1 MCLLVSSQLAQ
12 QKLLCRQWGERK
24 QQRFSFPRFILWTAG
39 LLFLVPLNRKMSC
52 PWSFWFPFG
61 QSSHGT
67 SWFILWAGPR
77 RKIREQ
83 NRVGICPTLF
93 VLNIYFPPLHTLV
106 KKKMEKDCQPL
117 IFHFHSS
124 PVPPWGYPW
133 VKCGGE
139 GEWGTHPL
147 TSILHD
153 LMLFMVSLPWF
164 RSRVLRQCC
173 VCRFSH
179 CAIWER
185 TAVAA
190 FLQAGQHRRP
200 PYNIFFFIAM
210 PLADIFLFLSPF
222 SQRYNKNK
230 LIDTIHNQML
240 ACKIFPFLK

>member
-1 MCLLVSSQLAQ
+1 MAHSGLVVERFRKWSVSSCVWHSWKHATWNWFSNFLASYTSSPEPLARMLFTPGRALCLLVSSQLAQ
-12 QKLLCRQWGERK
+12 QKLLCRQRGKRK

-106 KKKMEKDCQPL
+106 KKKKMEKDCQPL

-164 RSRVLRQCC
+164 RSGVLR
-173 VCRFSH
+173 
-179 CAIWER
+179 
-185 TAVAA
+185 
-190 FLQAGQHRRP
+190 
-200 PYNIFFFIAM
+200 
-210 PLADIFLFLSPF
+210 
-222 SQRYNKNK
+222 
-230 LIDTIHNQML
+230 
-240 ACKIFPFLK
+240 